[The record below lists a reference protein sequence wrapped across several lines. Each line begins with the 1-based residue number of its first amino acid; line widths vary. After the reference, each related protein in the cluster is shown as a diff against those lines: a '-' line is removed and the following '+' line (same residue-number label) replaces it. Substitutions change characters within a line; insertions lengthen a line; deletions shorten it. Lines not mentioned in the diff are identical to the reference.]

1 MRTFVVE
8 IFPEGECRKEG
19 EKIIYK
25 LNHIQLNKVTMKRIL
40 FSLLMALLAAPT
52 FAQVDKDHDFKAA
65 KNMEIFN
72 AIY

>member
-1 MRTFVVE
+1 MWSKSS
-8 IFPEGECRKEG
+8 PEGECREEE
-19 EKIIYK
+19 EKITNK

-40 FSLLMALLAAPT
+40 FSLLMVLLAVPT

-72 AIY
+72 VR